1 MAELVD
7 ALVSDASGEIRG
19 SSSLLGH
26 TNLITTSLQ
35 RCFYLKRNI
44 IKHVG
49 KIHLSDHFTYKKIL
63 KFTIAPILMMFI
75 TSIYWVVDGFFLS
88 NYASSSA
95 FAGVNLIFPVIM
107 IVACVGFMFGSGG
120 AALVSKYLGEKNTD
134 KANKTFS
141 AITYVTIG
149 VGLVL
154 TFIFFFL
161 VRPIAQGF
169 AGINSIK
176 TTKEMID
183 NAEIYGRIM
192 IGGVT
197 LFVMQGYFHCFFS
210 VNETSS
216 LGFIFSLASGL
227 INMLLDLILVGV
239 FKYGA
244 IGAASASL
252 CGMFISTIGPILYF
266 SLRKKNLIRLG
277 IPQFVFKDIVKTI
290 TNGSS
295 EFVGNV
301 SSSVISIVFNI
312 QLLRYIGEDGVSAYG
327 IIGYVCFIFF
337 AVFMGYTVGISPVI
351 AYNFGAKNKK
361 ELSNVI
367 KKSFNIV
374 AVVGLAMS
382 VTALG
387 LSRPLS
393 MIFAN
398 DYPDLLEL
406 STRAMM
412 IYSVCYFIA
421 GFSMFGSGLFTA
433 LNNGLLSALISVCRT
448 LVFQIVAVFTL
459 PLLMGVDGIWASIVV
474 AELLASVMTL
484 LIVFHRQ
491 DKYGYEIIP
500 KKEKLF

>member
-1 MAELVD
+1 ME
-7 ALVSDASGEIRG
+7 
-19 SSSLLGH
+19 
-26 TNLITTSLQ
+26 
-35 RCFYLKRNI
+35 
-44 IKHVG
+44 
-49 KIHLSDHFTYKKIL
+49 KIHLSDHFTYKKIIR
-63 KFTIAPILMMFI
+63 FTISPILMMFI
-75 TSIYWVVDGFFLS
+75 TSIYWIVDGFFLS

-107 IVACVGFMFGSGG
+107 IVACVGFMFGAGG
-120 AALVSKYLGEKNTD
+120 AALVSKYLGEKQND

-141 AITYVTIG
+141 MITYVTLGIG
-149 VGLVL
+149 IVL
-154 TFIFFFL
+154 SFAFFFL

-176 TTKEMID
+176 TTKAMID

-197 LFVMQGYFHCFFS
+197 LFMMQGYFHCFFS
-210 VNETSS
+210 VNETGY

-227 INMLLDLILVGV
+227 LNMLLDLVLVG
-239 FKYGA
+239 FCDM
-244 IGAASASL
+244 GAAGAATASL
-252 CGMFISTIGPILYF
+252 CGMFISTAGPFLYF
-266 SLRKKNLIRLG
+266 FFRKKNLIRLG
-277 IPQFVFKDIVKTI
+277 KPVFVFKDILKSI

-312 QLLRYIGEDGVSAYG
+312 QLLKYIGEDGVSAYG

-337 AVFMGYTVGISPVI
+337 SVFMGYTTGISPVI
-351 AYNFGAKNKK
+351 AYNYGAKNKK

-367 KKSFNIV
+367 KRSFDIIAVSGLFMSLV
-374 AVVGLAMS
+374 ALA
-382 VTALG
+382 

-398 DYPDLLEL
+398 NYPDLLEL

-412 IYSVCYFIA
+412 IYSVCYFLA
-421 GFSMFGSGLFTA
+421 GFSMYGSGLFTA
-433 LNNGLLSALISVCRT
+433 LNNGLISAFISVCRT

-459 PLLMGVDGIWASIVV
+459 PLLMGVDGIWVSIIV
-474 AELLASVMTL
+474 AEFLSMALTL
-484 LIVFHRQ
+484 TFVYRKQ
-491 DKYGYEIIP
+491 ETYGYSLVP
-500 KKEKLF
+500 KWRENSSL

>member
-1 MAELVD
+1 M
-7 ALVSDASGEIRG
+7 
-19 SSSLLGH
+19 
-26 TNLITTSLQ
+26 T
-35 RCFYLKRNI
+35 
-44 IKHVG
+44 

-63 KFTIAPILMMFI
+63 RFTISPILMMFV
-75 TSIYWVVDGFFLS
+75 TSIYWIVDGYFLS

-120 AALVSKYLGEKNTD
+120 AAIVSKYLGEKNVD

-141 AITYVTIG
+141 MITYVTIG
-149 VGLVL
+149 IGVILSIV
-154 TFIFFFL
+154 FFFL

-169 AGINSIK
+169 AGINSVK
-176 TTKEMID
+176 TTKAMID

-197 LFVMQGYFHCFFS
+197 LFMMQGYFHCFFS

-227 INMLLDLILVGV
+227 LNMLLDLVLVGLCG
-239 FKYGA
+239 YGA
-244 IGAASASL
+244 AGAASASL
-252 CGMFISTIGPILYF
+252 AGMFVSTVGPILYF
-266 SLRKKNLIRLG
+266 ALRKKNLIRLG
-277 IPQFVFKDIVKTI
+277 KPVFVFKDILKSI

-351 AYNFGAKNKK
+351 AFNFGAKNKS
-361 ELSNVI
+361 ELSNVV
-367 KKSFNIV
+367 KRSFDIV
-374 AVVGLAMS
+374 AVSGLAMS
-382 VTALG
+382 LVALA

-412 IYSVCYFIA
+412 IYSVCYFFA

-433 LNNGLLSALISVCRT
+433 LNNGAISAFISVCRT
-448 LVFQIVAVFTL
+448 LVFQIISVFTL
-459 PLLMGVDGIWASIVV
+459 PLLMGVDGIWLSIVV
-474 AELLASVMTL
+474 AEFLSCVMTL
-484 LIVFHRQ
+484 AIVFNRQ
-491 DKYGYEIIP
+491 DKYGYSLVP
-500 KKEKLF
+500 KWRIVKEES